1 MDTGNKIILFSVIL
15 LVYAFISS
23 ISYIEYKINYDN
35 EKNGERVNLK
45 LLYIL
50 PWCFASLG
58 GIIAQIVLKYNK
70 KYLILNNILALIL
83 HIVLM
88 VIYIIL
94 VWKLIDFK
102 SFSFFIFILVKKPL
116 IRPLFLL

>member
-15 LVYAFISS
+15 LVYALISS

-88 VIYIIL
+88 VIYIIF
-94 VWKLIDFK
+94 V
-102 SFSFFIFILVKKPL
+102 
-116 IRPLFLL
+116 

>member
-88 VIYIIL
+88 VIYIIF
-94 VWKLIDFK
+94 V
-102 SFSFFIFILVKKPL
+102 
-116 IRPLFLL
+116 